1 MFSSFLDSFILMNW
15 IMIFMFIIM
24 IIGCVLPSVSSGGV
38 SMYYAL

>member
-15 IMIFMFIIM
+15 IMIFIFTIM
-24 IIGCVLPSVSSGGV
+24 IIGCVLPSVSSGSG